1 MELMN
6 SMKISATGLAAQRTK
21 MNVIAENLANSETT
35 RTKEGGPYRR
45 KMVVFEAAPVESF
58 EQILADKEKLECCPG
73 KTALDKEKQCKTPCD
88 PEGREEEHLGV
99 AVSEIVESPED
110 FRLVYNP
117 NHPDADPVTGYV
129 AMPNVDYLT
138 EMADMMVAR
147 RAYDANVT
155 ALSNTKS
162 MILKALEIGK

>member
-6 SMKISATGLAAQRTK
+6 SMKISATGLSAQRTK

-35 RTKEGGPYRR
+35 RTKEGGPYKR
-45 KMVVFEAAPVESF
+45 KMVVLEGKPMESF
-58 EQILADKEKLECCPG
+58 EQILAGQEMTGCCPG
-73 KTALDKEKQCKTPCD
+73 KGASGKELQCKTPCD
-88 PEGREEEHLGV
+88 PEGKEEEHLGV
-99 AVSEIVESPED
+99 AVTEIVESPED

-138 EMADMMVAR
+138 EMADMIVAR